1 MSSVVRSKRS
11 PSQFAT
17 WLDCPRKWAF
27 SRVLPGKPNRF
38 AELGTRVHAS
48 LEAWLRDGVELP
60 DTVEGAIAMSGLPHL
75 PEPGTAIVESGFSFD
90 RDAWIAHG
98 FRDFVVPNDYGAVPV
113 VGDHKTTT
121 DLKWAKTPEDLA
133 QDPQGTIY
141 AASAMIEFGA
151 DVVDLLWVYYQ
162 TREPYRSKPVRLR
175 IYEDEVARR
184 LEEFDAIALEMQDV
198 SDAPIKEIKYNGN
211 ACDKYGG
218 CPYVVECGLTSA
230 ERFGSIMI
238 QSTLKEKL
246 DERMKA
252 KQATQS
258 PKEEQKAA
266 PSPASALA
274 SRLRKASSVEETK
287 PAVETIT
294 VPVAESATV
303 VETAKPDPVVV
314 LAERTVRED
323 VLPERQ
329 VARSIQIL
337 DDVPNARDVFAARAA
352 SGILSNPARTHW
364 DPDQVATEA
373 FALADAMIKA
383 RG

>member
-38 AELGTRVHAS
+38 AELGTRVHHV
-48 LEAWLRDGVELP
+48 LEDWLHNGAELP
-60 DTVEGAIAMSGLPHL
+60 DTIEGAIAMAGLPHL
-75 PEPGTAIVESGFSFD
+75 PEPGTAIVESPFTFE
-90 RDAWIAHG
+90 RPTWIANG
-98 FRDFVVPNDYGAVPV
+98 RRDFVVPDGYGTVPV
-113 VGDHKTTT
+113 VGDHKTTS
-121 DLKWAKTPEDLA
+121 DLKWAKTPEDLG

-141 AASAMIEFGA
+141 AASAMIEFSVEA
-151 DVVDLLWVYYQ
+151 VDLLWVYYQ

-175 IYEDEVARR
+175 IYQDEVARR

-230 ERFGSIMI
+230 ERFGSIMS
-238 QSTLKEKL
+238 QSALKDKL
-246 DERMKA
+246 AERMKA
-252 KQATQS
+252 KQAEAT
-258 PKEEQKAA
+258 PPAKEEAAA
-266 PSPASALA
+266 PSPSTGASALA
-274 SRLRKASSVEETK
+274 SRLRKAPAVEETK
-287 PAVETIT
+287 PE
-294 VPVAESATV
+294 PV
-303 VETAKPDPVVV
+303 VEATKPDPVAE
-314 LAERTVRED
+314 LATRTVRED
-323 VLPERQ
+323 ATPVDRLP
-329 VARSIQIL
+329 IQTI
-337 DDVPNARDVFAARAA
+337 DFAPSSRDEYAQSALT
-352 SGILSNPARTHW
+352 GILSNPARTHW

-373 FALADAMIKA
+373 FAVADAMIKA